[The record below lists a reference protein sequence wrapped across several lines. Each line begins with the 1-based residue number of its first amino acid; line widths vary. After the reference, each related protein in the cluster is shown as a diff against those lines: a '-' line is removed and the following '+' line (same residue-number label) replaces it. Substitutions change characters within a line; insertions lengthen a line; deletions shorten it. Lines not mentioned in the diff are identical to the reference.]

1 MKEQFK
7 LELVDLILEKCNCN
21 LAVLQCS
28 GSYVRKKVPIFSD
41 NLFSKRNKIRSK
53 YTLCLWHKYHK
64 KNSHR

>member
-7 LELVDLILEKCNCN
+7 LELVDLILEKCDCN

-41 NLFSKRNKIRSK
+41 DLFSKR
-53 YTLCLWHKYHK
+53 K
-64 KNSHR
+64 K